1 MVKLDSNRHLVAT
14 WAGTVRNSTFALAL
28 GWCGFET
35 EVYDGFIG
43 IRPKKGH
50 DVVVSEAIRRLADEL
65 APTGEALLA
74 ETDLP
79 RSEKF
84 HRYLS
89 RDLLMA
95 DTIASR
101 LLPSTV
107 PEMAREI
114 RKGGFDDA
122 ARTVLGAIPSEGRG

>member
-1 MVKLDSNRHLVAT
+1 M
-14 WAGTVRNSTFALAL
+14 RNTTFALAL

-50 DVVVSEAIRRLADEL
+50 DAVLSEAIRRLADEP
-65 APTGEALLA
+65 APTGEVLLA

-79 RSEKF
+79 LSKKF

-114 RKGGFDDA
+114 WKGGFDDA
-122 ARTVLGAIPSEGRG
+122 VRTALGTIPSEGRG